1 MAPAA
6 QRPQRFIN
14 ANAVL
19 TGRWTGDGYPFRYV
33 VLWNQGVF
41 SINNALDGLL
51 SACEILESRG
61 WEMFHIDETNGRAT
75 LRRPQLQPPPPS
87 AEESAEK
94 AGPPPAHRFRPPM
107 RGHHASEW

>member
-33 VLWNQGVF
+33 VLWNQGVL

-51 SACEILESRG
+51 SPARSSSPAA
-61 WEMFHIDETNGRAT
+61 GRCSTSTKRAAAPRSDGRSFSHRR
-75 LRRPQLQPPPPS
+75 RRPKSRPKRRARHRHTGS
-87 AEESAEK
+87 A
-94 AGPPPAHRFRPPM
+94 RR
-107 RGHHASEW
+107 